1 MQARNFFED
10 KAPLATTQ
18 MVRVLLVEDEALFA
32 RAVTKRLKQAG
43 YECERAETIADG
55 RALAK
60 QFHPDLALLD
70 MRLPDGNGLDL
81 LSEFIAKGIAV
92 IVMTAYGEVSDAVN
106 AMKQGA
112 IDYLKKPID
121 LEELLLVVEKA
132 QRSNSIK
139 HQLDYSRQR
148 DSHAAVEGV
157 EFIGESAAMR
167 AVHAQ
172 IERIA
177 QLLSVSEGV
186 SPTVLFTGE
195 TGTGKDVA
203 ARLLHQFCAKNDRP
217 FVHVDCASL
226 PGELIESELFG
237 HEKGAFTSAQGERFG
252 LIEAAEDG
260 TVFLDEVG
268 ELPLSLQAKLLNVLE
283 RRMVRRIGSTK
294 ERQVVARFV
303 AATNRDLQQ
312 MVIEGRFRADL
323 FYRLNVLSVNMP
335 ALRDRGDDVLLLARH
350 FAIQTARRYGS
361 PRREFS
367 AEAIQ
372 ALRQYRWPGNVR
384 ELKHQISRGVLMSRG
399 DAIQV
404 LDIVPAHEVG
414 SLRAAAEPLASSVSQ
429 MTLDSMEKTLIENA
443 LKQSGGNVS
452 EAARLLDITRMTI
465 RYRMDKHG
473 LKSN

>member
-1 MQARNFFED
+1 MQAREFFED
-10 KAPLATTQ
+10 KAPLATAQ
-18 MVRVLLVEDEALFA
+18 KVRVLLVEDEALFA
-32 RAVTKRLKQAG
+32 RAVTKRLQLAG
-43 YECERAETIADG
+43 YECERAESIADG
-55 RALAK
+55 RALAR
-60 QFHPDLALLD
+60 QFQPDLALLD

-92 IVMTAYGEVSDAVN
+92 IVMTAYGEVSDAVS

-112 IDYLKKPID
+112 IDYLKKPVD

-132 QRSNSIK
+132 QRSNSLK

-157 EFIGESAAMR
+157 EFIGESTAMR
-167 AVHAQ
+167 AVHGQ

-177 QLLSVSEGV
+177 QLVSVSEGIP
-186 SPTVLFTGE
+186 PTVLITGE

-203 ARLLHQFCAKNDRP
+203 ARLLHQFCVNNDRP

-237 HEKGAFTSAQGERFG
+237 HEKGAFTSAQGARFG

-294 ERQVVARFV
+294 ERPVAARFV

-312 MVIEGRFRADL
+312 MVLEGRFRADL
-323 FYRLNVLSVNMP
+323 FYRLNVLNVSMP

-350 FAIQTARRYGS
+350 FALQTERRHGF
-361 PRREFS
+361 PHREFS
-367 AEAIQ
+367 VEAIQ
-372 ALRQYRWPGNVR
+372 AIRQYRWPGNVR

-399 DAIQV
+399 DAIQAR
-404 LDIVPAHEVG
+404 DIVPAHEAMLQETI
-414 SLRAAAEPLASSVSQ
+414 SEPVSSPSSQ
-429 MTLDSMEKTLIENA
+429 MTLDSLEKLHIENA

-452 EAARLLDITRMTI
+452 EAARLLGITRMTI

-473 LKSN
+473 LKSD